1 MVKFPDFP
9 PCLPIQ
15 VNRLVPAEG
24 REANMDKTAQKRGA
38 PFNPWWVGGC
48 RRREAAETSE
58 VRDLEAIP
66 MATIEGVAKSTT
78 KEQLWP
84 TTSTVQH
91 VASVADPDP
100 GSEVFFTL
108 GSSIRIR
115 DRKKL
120 KSVSGIWDE
129 HP

>member
-15 VNRLVPAEG
+15 VNRLLPAEG
-24 REANMDKTAQKRGA
+24 REAKMDKTAQKRGA

-66 MATIEGVAKSTT
+66 MATIEGVEKSTT
-78 KEQLWP
+78 KDQLWP

-91 VASVADPDP
+91 VASVADSDSGSVAFLTP
-100 GSEVFFTL
+100 GSR
-108 GSSIRIR
+108 IRIR
-115 DRKKL
+115 ERKKL
-120 KSVSGIWDE
+120 KSGSGI
-129 HP
+129 